1 MASTW
6 QTLVAKTK
14 TTESKFPANVFQ
26 LENGLIVIHQHLP
39 ATPVAVADVWI
50 KAGTTV
56 EPEAW
61 SGMAHFLE
69 HMVFKGTKR
78 IAPGEFDYF
87 IENRGGLTNAA
98 TSHDYTRFFL
108 TTAAQHLPDTLPYL
122 GEILLQAAIPD
133 EEFYREREVVLE
145 EIRSSYDDPDWIAF
159 QALSEAIY
167 QNHPYKRAILGEE
180 PLLLQHTPNQMRC
193 FHKTHYQPE
202 NMAVILVG
210 GIEQEQA
217 LSIVNQAFGNF
228 SVRSECP
235 VSPTDVEPPLIGVRR
250 AELYLPRLEQSRL
263 LMGWIG
269 PGVENL
275 EAAISL
281 DALSVILASG
291 RTSRLVRQ
299 LREEKHLV
307 LDISSSFSLQKDSS
321 LFTISAWLDR
331 QHLPAVENMIRE
343 TIYEIQTLPVKEN
356 ELINCKRALCN
367 DYIFSTET
375 PSQLA
380 GLYGYYQTI
389 ATPELST
396 QYPYILSSLSV
407 QDLQRCASQYL
418 SPEHYAI
425 AVLEPC
431 S

>member
-1 MASTW
+1 MALRW
-6 QTLVAKTK
+6 QTLPAK
-14 TTESKFPANVFQ
+14 TTESKFPANIFK
-26 LENGLIVIHQHLP
+26 LANGLSVIHQHIP
-39 ATPVAVADVWI
+39 TTPVAVADIWI

-56 EPEAW
+56 EPETW

-69 HMVFKGTKR
+69 HMVFKGTKT
-78 IAPGEFDYF
+78 IAPGELDYV
-87 IENRGGLTNAA
+87 IENTGGFTNAA

-108 TTAAQHLPDTLPYL
+108 TTAAQYLPDTLPYL
-122 GEILLQAAIPD
+122 AEILLQASIPD

-167 QNHPYKRAILGEE
+167 QNHPYKRSILGEE

-202 NMAVILVG
+202 NMAVVLVG
-210 GIEQEQA
+210 GIEEEQA
-217 LSIVNQAFGNF
+217 LSLANQAFSDF
-228 SVRSECP
+228 SIRSECP
-235 VSPTDVEPPLIGVRR
+235 FNPIDAEPPLIGVRR

-281 DALSVILASG
+281 DVLSIILASG

-321 LFTISAWLDR
+321 LFTISVWLDR

-343 TIYEIQTLPVKEN
+343 AIYEIQTLPVSEN
-356 ELINCKRALCN
+356 ELINCKRVLSN

-389 ATPELST
+389 ASPELST
-396 QYPYILSSLSV
+396 QYPLILSSLSAEE
-407 QDLQRCASQYL
+407 LQRCASQYL

>member
-1 MASTW
+1 MGLRC
-6 QTLVAKTK
+6 QTPLAKTK
-14 TTESKFPANVFQ
+14 TVESTFPAKIIK
-26 LENGLIVIHQHLP
+26 LANGLSVIHQYLP

-50 KAGTTV
+50 RAGATV
-56 EPEAW
+56 EPETW

-78 IAPGEFDYF
+78 IAPGELDCV
-87 IENRGGLTNAA
+87 IENTGGFTNAA

-108 TTAAQHLPDTLPYL
+108 TTAAQYLPDTLPYL
-122 GEILLQAAIPD
+122 GEILLQATIPD
-133 EEFYREREVVLE
+133 QEFDRERQVVLE

-193 FHKTHYQPE
+193 FHKTYYQPE

-210 GIEQEQA
+210 GIEQEKA
-217 LSIVNQAFGNF
+217 LSLVNEAFSNF
-228 SVRSECP
+228 SVPSECP
-235 VSPTDVEPPLIGVRR
+235 LTPADAEPPLIGVRR
-250 AELYLPRLEQSRL
+250 ADLYLPRLEQSRL

-281 DALSVILASG
+281 DILSVILASG
-291 RTSRLVRQ
+291 RTSRLVHQ
-299 LREEKHLV
+299 LREEKRLV
-307 LDISSSFSLQKDSS
+307 LDIGSNFSLQKDSS

-343 TIYEIQTLPVKEN
+343 AIYEIQTLPVREI
-356 ELINCKRALCN
+356 ELIKCQRALCN

-389 ATPELST
+389 AKPELST
-396 QYPYILSSLSV
+396 QYPQIVSRLSA

-425 AVLEPC
+425 AVLRSC